1 MWKNLQ
7 GIRVHANV
15 SGNNGN
21 LISHM
26 DAHAVSCH
34 KKDQQEGSADFATIR
49 SRSRRLLKT
58 VDLVTLGKHSDY
70 YSCLL
75 LGWRPSRFGW
85 RPSLVVFIVLPCSS
99 SSISQVCFL

>member
-49 SRSRRLLKT
+49 SRSDGFSKLL
-58 VDLVTLGKHSDY
+58 TL
-70 YSCLL
+70 
-75 LGWRPSRFGW
+75 
-85 RPSLVVFIVLPCSS
+85 
-99 SSISQVCFL
+99 